1 MGSPNSLWSV
11 LLRKA
16 KRWKLFPSIRLASR
30 AEESATFLSKRP
42 DGKYFRFCEP
52 YSLSLL
58 TTQCCDCKAKA
69 ASDNMQNGCGC
80 FTKKKKKFF
89 TKQMV
94 GHTWLVAIIY
104 LCSTGTTVFQ
114 QTQSGG
120 DVNTHWYHPLSCFL
134 RPMKSGLHS
143 HHSNTFLKGYRWPP
157 QTARRLFLQY
167 PSLSNFCDRH
177 NSSWEVFFLGF
188 CHNELCWLS
197 LFFWLFHH

>member
-80 FTKKKKKFF
+80 FTKKKKILYE
-89 TKQMV
+89 TDGRPHLAS
-94 GHTWLVAIIY
+94 GHNLP
-104 LCSTGTTVFQ
+104 VFHRNYCLP
-114 QTQSGG
+114 T
-120 DVNTHWYHPLSCFL
+120 NPIRWW
-134 RPMKSGLHS
+134 RKHS
-143 HHSNTFLKGYRWPP
+143 LIP
-157 QTARRLFLQY
+157 
-167 PSLSNFCDRH
+167 PSLLLLKTHEVWFTFPPFKHFSQRLQMTSADSKETF
-177 NSSWEVFFLGF
+177 SSVPVTFQLLWQT
-188 CHNELCWLS
+188 
-197 LFFWLFHH
+197 